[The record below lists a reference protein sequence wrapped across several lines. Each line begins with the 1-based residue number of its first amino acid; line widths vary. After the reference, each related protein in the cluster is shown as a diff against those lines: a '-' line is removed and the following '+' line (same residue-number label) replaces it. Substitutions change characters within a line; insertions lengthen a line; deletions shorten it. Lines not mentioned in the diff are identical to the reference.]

1 MKKSRN
7 VLPYVDFSVLMIAA
21 PSLTL
26 ASISGASERES
37 SCERQNKTSDF
48 FSVTL
53 VTHFLTVMVVLLDFQ
68 GQRMGQGHH
77 PKSD

>member
-26 ASISGASERES
+26 ASISGASEREL

-48 FSVTL
+48 F
-53 VTHFLTVMVVLLDFQ
+53 FGNF
-68 GQRMGQGHH
+68 
-77 PKSD
+77 SDPFSDSDGGVA